1 MTDTATLDA
10 AFPLLATHGQPRFAQ
25 IRTDDIVP
33 AVTAA
38 IADHQAAMTACV
50 ARAGD
55 PAMLAFKEE
64 ADRRISEAWGV
75 VGHLLAVTNTPEL
88 RAAQAQAQPL
98 IAAHFAAVGQD
109 RALYEAIRA
118 IDPAALD
125 PLAARARELALRDFE
140 LSGVALDGDD
150 ARDFAENQVEQGR
163 VATEYANA
171 VMDATEAWSLHVTD
185 ASRLAGIPEAD
196 LAGMAAA
203 ARAKGHDEGWLITL
217 HAPVVVAVLTYAQDR
232 ALRHEVQQAYATRA
246 SDQGPNAGEF
256 DNGPRMAALLALRA
270 KAAQLLGQGDAA
282 SLSLATK
289 MAESPDA
296 VEAFLTDLAARTR
309 PLAQAELADLAEF
322 ARSELGIETLEPW
335 DMGFATERARLARHA
350 LDQSE
355 VRRYLPLDRVLPA
368 LFGHVERLFG
378 VVFKE
383 VPGSGLWHDDVR
395 QFDLFRAGADAP
407 FARLYADFF
416 AREGKRGGAWMNVCR
431 SPSRAADGAQ
441 MPVAYLITNFA
452 QAAPGKPALLQ
463 HADVVTLFHEMGHC
477 LHHLLGEGDIPSIGG
492 ISGVEWDAVELP
504 SQFLENFA
512 YDPAVLKAAS
522 AHEETGEPLPDA
534 LIERLNAARGFMG
547 ALAVL
552 RQIEFALFDIRLHR
566 AAADAPDVQGLL
578 DAVRAEVAVMRYP
591 AWNRFA
597 HAFSHIFAGGYAAG
611 YYSYLWAELLSSDAY
626 EQFAAAPERQA
637 ELGSAFRREVLSQ
650 GGGRPAMDNYVAF
663 RGGAPDPGA
672 LLRVRGL
679 AA

>member
-1 MTDTATLDA
+1 MTDTATLDSS
-10 AFPLLATHGQPRFAQ
+10 FPLLATHGQPRFAD
-25 IRTDDIVP
+25 IRAEDIVP
-33 AVTAA
+33 AITAA
-38 IADHQAAMTACV
+38 IADHQAAMAACV

-55 PAMLAFKEE
+55 PSMLAFKEE

-75 VGHLLAVTNTPEL
+75 VGHLLAVTNTPKL
-88 RAAQAQAQPL
+88 RVAQAQAQPL

-118 IDPAALD
+118 TDPSALD

-150 ARDFAENQVEQGR
+150 ARDFADNQVEQGR
-163 VATEYANA
+163 LATEYANA

-185 ASRLAGIPEAD
+185 AGRLAGIPEAD

-203 ARAKGHDEGWLITL
+203 AQAKGHEQGWLITL

-270 KAAQLLGQGDAA
+270 KAAELLGQGDAA

-322 ARSELGIETLEPW
+322 ARSELGIDTLEPW

-383 VPGSGLWHDDVR
+383 VPGSGLWHADVR

-431 SPSRAADGAQ
+431 SPSRAADGGQ

-477 LHHLLGEGDIPSIGG
+477 LHHLLGEGDMPSIGG

-522 AHEETGEPLPDA
+522 AHEDTGEPLPDA

-637 ELGSAFRREVLSQ
+637 ELGAAFRREVLSQ

>member
-1 MTDTATLDA
+1 MTDLATLDT
-10 AFPLLATHGQPRFAQ
+10 AFPLLAAHDQPAFAA
-25 IRTDDIVP
+25 IRADEIVP

-38 IADHQAAMTACV
+38 IAAHQQAMAQCV

-64 ADRRISEAWGV
+64 ADRRIGEAWTV
-75 VGHLLAVTNTPEL
+75 VGHLLAVANTPEL
-88 RAAQAQAQPL
+88 RAAHAQAQPL
-98 IAAHFAAVGQD
+98 IAGHFAAVGQD

-118 IDPAALD
+118 IDPGALD
-125 PLAARARELALRDFE
+125 PLGARARELALRDFE
-140 LSGVALDGDD
+140 LSGVALEGQD
-150 ARDFAENQVEQGR
+150 AQDFAENQVEQGR
-163 VATEYANA
+163 LSTEYANA

-185 ASRLAGIPEAD
+185 PARLAGVPEAD

-203 ARAKGHDEGWLITL
+203 AQAKGHDAGWLITL

-232 ALRHEVQQAYATRA
+232 ALRQEVQHAYATRA
-246 SDQGPNAGEF
+246 SDQGPNAGQF

-270 KAAQLLGQGDAA
+270 RAADLLGQGDAA

-289 MAESPDA
+289 MAESPAA
-296 VEAFLTDLAARTR
+296 VEAFLTDLAARAR
-309 PLAQAELADLAEF
+309 PLAEAELADLGEF
-322 ARSELGIETLEPW
+322 ARAELGIDSLEPW
-335 DMGFATERARLARHA
+335 DIGYATEKARLARHA

-355 VRRYLPLDRVLPA
+355 IRRYLPLDRVLPA

-378 VVFKE
+378 VVFRE
-383 VPGSGLWHDDVR
+383 APGEGLWHADVR
-395 QFDLFRAGADAP
+395 RFDLFRPGADAP
-407 FARLYADFF
+407 FACLYADFF

-431 SPSRAADGAQ
+431 SPSRAADQAQ
-441 MPVAYLITNFA
+441 MPIAYLVTNFA
-452 QAAPGKPALLQ
+452 KPAPGKPALLQ
-463 HADVVTLFHEMGHC
+463 HADMVTLFHEMGHC
-477 LHHLLGEGDIPSIGG
+477 LHHLLGEGDLPSIGG
-492 ISGVEWDAVELP
+492 LSGVEWDAVELP

-512 YDPAVLKAAS
+512 FDATVLKAAS
-522 AHEETGEPLPDA
+522 AHEDTGAPLPDD
-534 LIERLNAARGFMG
+534 LIARLNAARGFMG

-552 RQIEFALFDIRLHR
+552 RQIEFALFDMRLHR
-566 AAADAPDVQGLL
+566 AAGEAPDVQDLL

-637 ELGSAFRREVLSQ
+637 ELGAAFRREVLSQ